1 MEVFKRLQYDSPET
15 RPLIHIGFWVGYLL
29 FFSLLWGSYDDQ
41 YTKEFII
48 VLLELPVKIALCYLN
63 LYLLMP
69 RYLYK
74 QRYLPYFLWL
84 SIAVIVG
91 GIAQRSVGMYFIY
104 PLYYPEA
111 ATQSFWIPVKII
123 KSIITIN
130 SILVFTGGIKV
141 LKRWY
146 KDQKDAETL
155 QQERLAAE
163 LKFLKAQI
171 HPHFLFNT
179 LNNLYSLTLKKSD
192 AAPEMV
198 LKLSSLLSYMLH
210 DANAPRVML
219 SKEIE
224 YINNY
229 IALEKIR
236 FGDRFE
242 LNFTTSGEIGDK
254 LIAPMLLLPFVEN
267 SFKHGV
273 AAATDSAWITIDLSV
288 KNDFLTLKVENSKPD
303 ATGFNP
309 DEAAFASG
317 IGLKNVRRRL
327 ELLYQEHYD
336 MKTFDEAESYL
347 VVLKLNLSG
356 FRDTQNT
363 LQG

>member
-1 MEVFKRLQYDSPET
+1 MDLFKRLQYDTPET
-15 RPLIHIGFWVGYLL
+15 RPLIHIGFWLGYLI
-29 FFSLLWGSYDDQ
+29 FFSLLWGSYDDA
-41 YTKEFII
+41 YAREFVI
-48 VLLELPVKIALCYLN
+48 VLLELPVKIALCYIS

-69 RYLYK
+69 RYLYR
-74 QRYLPYFLWL
+74 QHYLAFFLWL
-84 SIAVIVG
+84 SLAVMLG
-91 GIAQRSVGMYFIY
+91 GIAQRGVVMYFIY
-104 PLYYPEA
+104 PMYFPEEA
-111 ATQSFWIPVKII
+111 GQAFWSLPKII
-123 KSIITIN
+123 KYIISIN

-198 LKLSSLLSYMLH
+198 LKLSNLLSYMLH
-210 DANAPRVML
+210 DANAPRVLL

-273 AAATDSAWITIDLSV
+273 ASATEDAWINIDLSV
-288 KNDFLTLKVENSKPD
+288 KNHFLTLKVENSKPD
-303 ATGFNP
+303 ALGFNP

-317 IGLKNVRRRL
+317 IGLRNVRRRL
-327 ELLYQEHYD
+327 ELLYQDQYD

-347 VVLKLNLSG
+347 IVLKLNLSG
-356 FRDTQNT
+356 FHDTQKPE
-363 LQG
+363 QQ